1 MSERRWLPP
10 TIAPTSESKQDPKSG
25 SDGVGAVLEAAPTQ
39 AEEAAV
45 PAPFAP
51 TEAALQ
57 PVPVPARPITT
68 IAEAQPILP
77 DRGRGAGPNRPAW
90 LVSDTIPPTA
100 QLDAHLALALSA
112 APTSDTILPGALPDA
127 LQQAVADAAAE
138 EASSWD
144 PLAGPTLNQRTW
156 EAPGSA
162 RTAQTP
168 ALAAQA
174 ERAGAVAAEDDPAEP
189 AVVAPTAVS
198 SQVTKAA
205 PVSAE
210 EAMPWDID
218 AGVVAPA
225 EPAASVQVG
234 VGSASAAAAEVG
246 QATATAAP
254 TSTDTRPTAAASPVK
269 VASWAHVAIG
279 VAVLALSAAVASFVL
294 RPGATLGAAS
304 VEWLTAAGKDLPAAQ
319 LGAGPALWRWLAQR
333 TGMAPLALLTAGQT
347 FVAALTLACSAALAL
362 RLAGWLAAA
371 ATAVVLVLWPLGQS
385 AVFAVDP
392 GSWLALSAVGSAL
405 AALWWVDRPLLA
417 ILTATTAW
425 TLGISAHPIGWLAV
439 PLFALSAA
447 VLPAQVA
454 PDLVPGMSE
463 RPDIPARPVLLPWL
477 AALCLTFG
485 LLSWGLGTGGISTAA
500 KAAFAVLRAPAAEPQ
515 IGWLASL
522 PVLGPL
528 TLVLAQLPVAL
539 ILLVVPVV
547 RLSLG
552 SGRSLPGAA
561 PAGIV
566 AAWLGCAIFA
576 DLPIPGPALSP
587 LTPLVP
593 LIAALAAAAAT
604 VWLRAAWANGGM
616 RGGLRVTALAGAAL
630 ASLYLEWQLQVRD
643 GRALLGHLPGVLHTP
658 ESVLPAQVTAADR
671 ALLTSY
677 PMPAGILPSYR
688 GGGPL
693 MDAVKW
699 HVPALAKVGYGAPFT
714 GSAVLLPEPPHHPV
728 DRAFARIGER
738 LACSTTGRTC
748 LYRLRD

>member
-1 MSERRWLPP
+1 M
-10 TIAPTSESKQDPKSG
+10 APTSEPKPDPKS
-25 SDGVGAVLEAAPTQ
+25 SLDPAKEGAEAEAQ
-39 AEEAAV
+39 AAQESI
-45 PAPFAP
+45 PSPFAP
-51 TEAALQ
+51 TEAGLQ

-68 IAEAQPILP
+68 IAEAQPLLP
-77 DRGRGAGPNRPAW
+77 DRGRGAGLNRPAW
-90 LVSDTIPPTA
+90 LVSDTIPPSA

-112 APTSDTILPGALPDA
+112 APTSDTILPGALPES
-127 LQQAVADAAAE
+127 LQQAVAEAAAE
-138 EASSWD
+138 ETSNWD

-162 RTAQTP
+162 RTSQTP
-168 ALAAQA
+168 AIAADA
-174 ERAGAVAAEDDPAEP
+174 EGAGASAEQDDAAAP

-198 SQVTKAA
+198 SQVTKVE

-225 EPAASVQVG
+225 EPAASAQVG
-234 VGSASAAAAEVG
+234 VGTAPEVAAEVDRSTRDR
-246 QATATAAP
+246 ATVPASAVEVP
-254 TSTDTRPTAAASPVK
+254 TK
-269 VASWAHVAIG
+269 VAPWAHVAIG

-304 VEWLTAAGKDLPAAQ
+304 LEWLTAAGKDLPAAQ
-319 LGAGPALWRWLAQR
+319 LGPGPALWRWLAQR
-333 TGMAPLALLTAGQT
+333 TGLAPLALLTAGQT
-347 FVAALTLACSAALAL
+347 AVAALTLACSAALAL
-362 RLAGWLAAA
+362 RLAGWLAAG
-371 ATAVVLVLWPLGQS
+371 ATAVLLVLWPLGQG

-454 PDLVPGMSE
+454 PELVPGMSE

-485 LLSWGLGTGGISTAA
+485 LLGWGLGSGGISTAA

-522 PVLGPL
+522 PVVGPL
-528 TLVLAQLPVAL
+528 TLLLAQLPVAL
-539 ILLVVPVV
+539 VLLVVPVV

-561 PAGIV
+561 PAGIL

-604 VWLRAAWANGGM
+604 VWLRAAWANGGV
-616 RGGLRVTALAGAAL
+616 RGGLRVAALAGAAL

-658 ESVLPAQVTAADR
+658 ESVLPAQLTAADR

-688 GGGPL
+688 GGGAL

-699 HVPALAKVGYGAPFT
+699 HLPALTKVGYGAPFT
-714 GSAVLLPEPPHHPV
+714 GNAVLLPEPPHHPV